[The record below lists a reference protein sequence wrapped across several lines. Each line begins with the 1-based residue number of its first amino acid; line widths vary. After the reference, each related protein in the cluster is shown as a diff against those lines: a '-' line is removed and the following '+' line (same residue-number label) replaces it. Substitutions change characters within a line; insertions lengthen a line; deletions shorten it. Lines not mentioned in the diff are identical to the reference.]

1 MNGYI
6 TYKPSFEYRVGSYGE
21 LWNGVEF
28 TKKECV
34 CIEMMIYGWDYLQT
48 RGVIHQVKNAYHFD
62 ALN

>member
-1 MNGYI
+1 MALDI

-34 CIEMMIYGWDYLQT
+34 CIEMMMYGWDYL
-48 RGVIHQVKNAYHFD
+48 RM
-62 ALN
+62 